1 MFEHCVITSTMHVFT
16 DLQHAG
22 YSVLCNSVFA
32 VQCLLECL
40 EFQFDTVI
48 SDRSMILHK
57 MFLLSIAL
65 KHHEILTWEL
75 FLNRFDTLCLEA
87 QLDLD
92 SSSDVSN
99 LHGK

>member
-1 MFEHCVITSTMHVFT
+1 MLLLIVHRLLIC
-16 DLQHAG
+16 
-22 YSVLCNSVFA
+22 LC

-48 SDRSMILHK
+48 SDRSMILHN
-57 MFLLSIAL
+57 MYLLSVAL
-65 KHHEILTWEL
+65 KHQEILTWEM

-92 SSSDVSN
+92 KSSDVSN
-99 LHGK
+99 LQGKSCEGYLLSL

>member
-1 MFEHCVITSTMHVFT
+1 MSAGVSDPRHAPITVC
-16 DLQHAG
+16 D
-22 YSVLCNSVFA
+22 SVSV

-57 MFLLSIAL
+57 MFLLSVAL
-65 KHHEILTWEL
+65 KHQEILTWEL

-92 SSSDVSN
+92 NSSDISN
-99 LHGK
+99 LHGKLLILLLL

>member
-1 MFEHCVITSTMHVFT
+1 MT
-16 DLQHAG
+16 AG
-22 YSVLCNSVFA
+22 

-57 MFLLSIAL
+57 MFLLSVAL
-65 KHHEILTWEL
+65 THQEILTWEM
-75 FLNRFDTLCLEA
+75 FLNCFDTLCLEA

-92 SSSDVSN
+92 NSSDVSN
-99 LHGK
+99 LQGKSCEGCCFLCDQNTKT